1 MTVDLQP
8 ELQIYQ
14 AKLPEMLVGHSGDY
28 VVIRGAQPVHYS
40 PTYAEA
46 LEWAYNQFGFDR
58 FFVKKVAE
66 DQAVAHFTRDLGPCR
81 T

>member
-1 MTVDLQP
+1 MTVALQR
-8 ELQIYQ
+8 ELQTYQ
-14 AKLPEMLVGHSGDY
+14 TRLPEMLASHNGEY
-28 VVIRGAQPVHYS
+28 VVIRDTQPVRFF

-46 LEWAYNQFGFDR
+46 LSWAYDVYEFER

-66 DQAVAHFTRDLGPCR
+66 EEAVAHFTRDLGPCR